1 MTDTWRLLDTGI
13 CSAAENMALDDTIL
27 TARAENYV
35 PDTLRFLQ
43 FSPRCVLI
51 GYHQAVDL
59 EVRED
64 YCRQQGIEINRRITG
79 GGALYWDEKQLGW
92 EIFAQKNMISKLRN
106 VEQVYSA
113 LSRGLIEGLR
123 NLGIGAQFRPHN
135 DIEVNG
141 RKISG
146 MGGTEK
152 GNAFLF
158 QGTLL
163 VDFDIE
169 TMFHAL
175 RIPAEKL
182 KDKEIASARE
192 RITSVAREL
201 GYVPPVDKIKDALAA
216 GFSRALDID
225 VRAGDLLPKEKNF
238 FKSAAKKFT
247 SPRWLYG
254 VKKSSLHGEELRHI
268 YKAPG
273 GMIRVSLMVDI
284 AGGYIKYALI
294 SGDFF
299 AYPGRAIYDLEAV
312 LKNCPCQG
320 NRLEQVVQ
328 EFFAQHQ
335 VEIPGVTW
343 QDICTAIRGALT
355 RAQLLENGFS
365 APEANAVTMV
375 NGGAIQAAEG
385 IPLLLPY
392 CAKLTSCS
400 WRKQDGC
407 AECGKCTVGK
417 AYQLAQDAGMIPI
430 SINSFEHLKAVLSR
444 YKEQGRPGFV
454 GCCCEPFYA
463 KHQQDFLEIGLPG
476 LLIDIDNKTCYELGQ
491 LNEAKEGKFERQ
503 TDLKVPLL
511 IKMISKLANPPA
523 GNLSTM
529 TAVK

>member
-1 MTDTWRLLDTGI
+1 MTQAWRLLDTGI
-13 CSAAENMALDDTIL
+13 RSAAENMALDEIIL
-27 TARAENYV
+27 TARAEEWV
-35 PDTLRFLQ
+35 PNTLRFLQ
-43 FSPRCVLI
+43 FGPPCVLI

-59 EVRED
+59 EVRVD

-92 EIFAQKNMISKLRN
+92 EIFAHRSLISKLGDM
-106 VEQVYSA
+106 EQVYSV
-113 LSRGLIEGLR
+113 LSQGLIEGLR
-123 NLGIGAQFRPHN
+123 DLGINANFRSRN
-135 DIEVNG
+135 DIEVKG

-163 VDFDIE
+163 VDFDVE

-201 GYVPPVDKIKDALAA
+201 GYVPPVEKIKEVLAA
-216 GFSRALDID
+216 GFSRALNID
-225 VRAGDLLPKEKNF
+225 LRPGDLCSEEKNL
-238 FKSAAKKFT
+238 FKTTVKKFA
-247 SPRWLYG
+247 SPQWVYG
-254 VKKSSLHGEELRHI
+254 IKKSSLHGEELRYM

-273 GMIRVSLMVDI
+273 GIIRVSLMVDI
-284 AGGYIKYALI
+284 AGRYIKYALI
-294 SGDFF
+294 TGDFF
-299 AYPGRAIYDLEAV
+299 VYPSRAIYDLEAL
-312 LKNCPCQG
+312 LKNCPYEG
-320 NRLEQVVQ
+320 NRLERVVQ
-328 EFFAQHQ
+328 EFFTQHE

-343 QDICTAIRGALT
+343 QDICTAIRGALN
-355 RAQLLENGFS
+355 RAHLVENGFS
-365 APEANAVTMV
+365 AEEANAVTVV
-375 NGGAIQAAEG
+375 NGSDFQATEG

-392 CAKLTSCS
+392 CAKLPSCG
-400 WRKQDGC
+400 WRKRDGC
-407 AECGKCTVGK
+407 AKCGKCTVGE
-417 AYQLAQDAGMIPI
+417 AYQMAEDTGMIPI
-430 SINSFEHLKAVLSR
+430 SINSFEHLKAVLIR
-444 YKEQGRPGFV
+444 YKEQGCPGFI

-511 IKMISKLANPPA
+511 IKVLSKLVNHPL
-523 GNLSTM
+523 GNCSLM
-529 TAVK
+529 KMAK